1 MELEAPAMSPRIP
14 NPAGVSEQPSGL
26 TQSSANYTIPG
37 ILNFVKHEWT
47 RFERERTNWEVE
59 KSELQARVYLIA

>member
-1 MELEAPAMSPRIP
+1 MELETPAVNPRIS
-14 NPAGVSEQPSGL
+14 NPAGVSEQSGL
-26 TQSSANYTIPG
+26 TQSSVNYTIPG

-59 KSELQARVYLIA
+59 KSELQASVLTKS